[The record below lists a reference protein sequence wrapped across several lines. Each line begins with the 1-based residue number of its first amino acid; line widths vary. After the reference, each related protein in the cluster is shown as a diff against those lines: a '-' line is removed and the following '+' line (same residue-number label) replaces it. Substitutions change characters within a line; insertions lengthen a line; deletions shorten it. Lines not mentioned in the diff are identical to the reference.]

1 MPEAQ
6 ELLRV
11 ILPEPLMA
19 AIDEHAAA
27 TRRQRS
33 DVVRE
38 ILVEGLEAVADDD
51 APRYRGAREAWAVL
65 LIRTG
70 GSALPTDGGATNR

>member
-33 DVVRE
+33 EVVRE
-38 ILVEGLEAVADDD
+38 MLVEGLEARGGW
-51 APRYRGAREAWAVL
+51 PRPERAKGKR
-65 LIRTG
+65 
-70 GSALPTDGGATNR
+70 